1 MKSGEAYG
9 TLKGIIEQNFHR
21 SMKYAI
27 SGFVGFLFV
36 EFITYV
42 LFHMAGLNNLI
53 AVTPAFLA
61 GVAVEFSMDEFW
73 TTRNQGIH
81 TSGAMAFLHRMGKF
95 EVLNFAGTIIA
106 VIIQYILFVL
116 FSLSDFSLLPGCPGL
131 TLSELVQISPWTPP
145 FLALQHN
152 SSAVCRSVPW
162 NPSCSPLRPGT

>member
-9 TLKGIIEQNFHR
+9 TLKGIIEQNIHR

-42 LFHMAGLNNLI
+42 LFHIAGLNNLI

-116 FSLSDFSLLPGCPGL
+116 FSLSPLIGNIFGAAFAFPINYYI
-131 TLSELVQISPWTPP
+131 QM
-145 FLALQHN
+145 
-152 SSAVCRSVPW
+152 RSTWKIRVV
-162 NPSCSPLRPGT
+162 